1 MKPYLTYLQTRQ
13 KSKILHPYVTS
24 NPWRALEPK
33 ERQPPS
39 NLEMKK
45 GYITM
50 EDIKEN
56 TASTIQKML
65 CEENMSLEIPSEL
78 VESITERQDGEHKK
92 TMNNVAKEFD
102 SKLNKVRKLSA
113 KSLSR

>member
-1 MKPYLTYLQTRQ
+1 
-13 KSKILHPYVTS
+13 
-24 NPWRALEPK
+24 
-33 ERQPPS
+33 
-39 NLEMKK
+39 
-45 GYITM
+45 M
-50 EDIKEN
+50 EDIKENLQN

-92 TMNNVAKEFD
+92 AMNNVAKEFD

-113 KSLSR
+113 KESESLVTSTGDIVDKLAPQGIFGTKDDGHKSLKLK

>member
-1 MKPYLTYLQTRQ
+1 
-13 KSKILHPYVTS
+13 
-24 NPWRALEPK
+24 
-33 ERQPPS
+33 
-39 NLEMKK
+39 
-45 GYITM
+45 M
-50 EDIKEN
+50 EDIKENLQN

-92 TMNNVAKEFD
+92 AMNIVAKEFY

-113 KSLSR
+113 KESESLVTSTGDIVDKLAPHGISGTKDDGHKSLKLK

>member
-1 MKPYLTYLQTRQ
+1 
-13 KSKILHPYVTS
+13 
-24 NPWRALEPK
+24 
-33 ERQPPS
+33 
-39 NLEMKK
+39 
-45 GYITM
+45 M
-50 EDIKEN
+50 EDIKENLQN

-92 TMNNVAKEFD
+92 AMNNVAKEFD

-113 KSLSR
+113 KESESLVAKDIVDKLAPHGISGTKDDGHKSLKLK

>member
-1 MKPYLTYLQTRQ
+1 
-13 KSKILHPYVTS
+13 
-24 NPWRALEPK
+24 
-33 ERQPPS
+33 
-39 NLEMKK
+39 
-45 GYITM
+45 M

-56 TASTIQKML
+56 LQNTASTKQKML

-92 TMNNVAKEFD
+92 AMNIVAKEFY

-113 KSLSR
+113 KESESLVAKDIVDKLAPHGISGTKDDGHKSLKLK

>member
-1 MKPYLTYLQTRQ
+1 
-13 KSKILHPYVTS
+13 
-24 NPWRALEPK
+24 
-33 ERQPPS
+33 
-39 NLEMKK
+39 
-45 GYITM
+45 M
-50 EDIKEN
+50 EDIKENLQN

-92 TMNNVAKEFD
+92 AMNIVANEFY

-113 KSLSR
+113 KESESLVAKDIVDKLAPHGISGTKDDGHKSLKLK

>member
-1 MKPYLTYLQTRQ
+1 
-13 KSKILHPYVTS
+13 
-24 NPWRALEPK
+24 
-33 ERQPPS
+33 
-39 NLEMKK
+39 
-45 GYITM
+45 M
-50 EDIKEN
+50 EDIKENLQN

-92 TMNNVAKEFD
+92 AMNIVAKEFY

-113 KSLSR
+113 KESESLVAKDIVDKLAPHGISGTKDDGHKSLKLK

>member
-1 MKPYLTYLQTRQ
+1 
-13 KSKILHPYVTS
+13 
-24 NPWRALEPK
+24 
-33 ERQPPS
+33 
-39 NLEMKK
+39 
-45 GYITM
+45 M

-56 TASTIQKML
+56 LQNTASTIQQML

-92 TMNNVAKEFD
+92 AMNNVAKEFY

-113 KSLSR
+113 KESESLVTKDIVDKLAPHGISGTKDDGHKSLKLK

>member
-1 MKPYLTYLQTRQ
+1 
-13 KSKILHPYVTS
+13 
-24 NPWRALEPK
+24 
-33 ERQPPS
+33 
-39 NLEMKK
+39 
-45 GYITM
+45 M
-50 EDIKEN
+50 EDIKENLQN

-92 TMNNVAKEFD
+92 AMNNVAKEFD

-113 KSLSR
+113 KESESLVTGDIVDKLAPHGIFGTKDDGHKSLKLK

>member
-1 MKPYLTYLQTRQ
+1 
-13 KSKILHPYVTS
+13 
-24 NPWRALEPK
+24 
-33 ERQPPS
+33 
-39 NLEMKK
+39 
-45 GYITM
+45 M
-50 EDIKEN
+50 EDIKENLQN

-92 TMNNVAKEFD
+92 AMNNVAKEFD

-113 KSLSR
+113 KKSESLVTGDIVDKLAPQGIFGTKDDGHKSLKLK

>member
-1 MKPYLTYLQTRQ
+1 
-13 KSKILHPYVTS
+13 
-24 NPWRALEPK
+24 
-33 ERQPPS
+33 
-39 NLEMKK
+39 
-45 GYITM
+45 M
-50 EDIKEN
+50 EDIKENLQN

-92 TMNNVAKEFD
+92 AMNNVAKEFD

-113 KSLSR
+113 KESESLVTGDFVDKLAPQGIFGTKDDGHKSLKLK

>member
-1 MKPYLTYLQTRQ
+1 
-13 KSKILHPYVTS
+13 
-24 NPWRALEPK
+24 
-33 ERQPPS
+33 
-39 NLEMKK
+39 
-45 GYITM
+45 M

-56 TASTIQKML
+56 LQITASTIQKML

-92 TMNNVAKEFD
+92 AMNIVAKEFY

-113 KSLSR
+113 KESESLVAKDIVDKLAPHGISGTKDDGHKSLKLK

>member
-1 MKPYLTYLQTRQ
+1 
-13 KSKILHPYVTS
+13 
-24 NPWRALEPK
+24 
-33 ERQPPS
+33 
-39 NLEMKK
+39 
-45 GYITM
+45 M

-65 CEENMSLEIPSEL
+65 CKENMSLEIPSEL

-113 KSLSR
+113 KESESLVTGDIVDKLSTTWYFWYQR